1 MSDTVRQP
9 SFARGELDPALHSR
23 TDLDGY
29 RTGLATLRNMVVMRA
44 GGVQNRAGFE
54 FLAPTKFATTSGS
67 SVRLIPFVFNT
78 DDGNTYAI
86 EAGDLYFRFYKNG
99 AQIRKTAVNIS
110 AITQANPG
118 VITTGAAHGL
128 LAGEEFYVSGIV
140 GMKELN
146 GRWFKAGTVGG
157 GGTTVQLLDRDG
169 NNINTSSYTAYVS
182 GGTTE
187 EVYELT
193 TTYDEDDV
201 FDLSFA
207 QLNDTMIFAHKSYTP
222 RKLIRTSDTSWTIE
236 NVRWGP
242 MTSITSG
249 DETGQVTATNTTV
262 GAAGSNTY
270 RYRVSCIAAGTG
282 EEGLTGFSGTQA
294 ITGATQANPVQI
306 TANSHVMKNGDVV
319 IFTSVGGMTELNVG
333 LATRQKEF
341 VVTNTATNTFD
352 LLGINGTSF
361 TAYSG
366 SGFVLRT
373 HSTATNCAAPTPS
386 APTVTT
392 WTLPSGVTYDEVQ
405 KFAVYREVNG
415 VYGFI
420 GFSAGASFSDIG
432 VTPDTGDTP
441 NIYYNPFIGS
451 GNYPSKVCFYQ
462 QRLIFANSTNN
473 PNTIW
478 ASKIGRFYDFSVRDP
493 QQDGDSIE
501 FQMLGSRAMQIRSMI
516 DLGRLIVFTTEGEY
530 VINGDAN
537 GALTPFEINPRQ
549 ISGNGSADLAAMIV
563 NSSALYVQARASIV
577 RDLIKTGVTVDGYD
591 GDERSIWS
599 DHLLRGYT
607 VSDSAYQQVPDS
619 IAWFVRSDG
628 DMVAMTYVREQSMFG
643 WSKHDTQGT
652 FESICA
658 IPEGTED
665 ALYAVVSRTVNG
677 SSVRYIERM
686 QTRYIGPDDEDVEDN
701 VFVDSSITFDGRNT
715 GATTMTITTATTYV
729 AGQTLTLT
737 ASASYFNADMVG
749 DKINV
754 TSATGDVMHLLIT
767 ASTSA
772 TVMSVTCDE
781 TIPANLQN
789 TARTTWGRARKTIPQ
804 LWHLEGLSVSCQ
816 GDSFVESNP
825 NKSSLTTRT
834 VASGSV
840 AFGRWYEVLH
850 IGLPYVSDLQT
861 LDIETGDPFQNL
873 TGKQKLI
880 RYVLAHVN
888 RSRGLHAGET
898 LPSSDASTTGLRE
911 MIPLDGDQSY
921 DETPELTTDLVE
933 VPVPGTWN
941 EGGRMVIRQV
951 DPLPCSILAVS
962 PRGEVIPRGG
972 R

>member
-54 FLAPTKFATTSGS
+54 FLAPTKFATTAAS

-118 VITTGAAHGL
+118 VITSAAAHGL

-157 GGTTVQLLDRDG
+157 GGTTVQILDRDG
-169 NNINTSSYTAYVS
+169 NNINTTSLTAYVS
-182 GGTTE
+182 GGTTA

-201 FDLSFA
+201 FGLSFA
-207 QLNDTMIFAHKSYTP
+207 QLNDTMIIAHQGYQPK
-222 RKLIRTSDTSWTIE
+222 KLVRTSDTSWAI
-236 NVRWGP
+236 
-242 MTSITSG
+242 SG
-249 DETGQVTATNTTV
+249 ISYGTQALSPRTATATGTA
-262 GAAGSNTY
+262 GAAGSNVY
-270 RYRVSCIAAGTG
+270 RYKISGIDTTYKQEDIPGTCRSI
-282 EEGLTGFSGTQA
+282 T
-294 ITGATQANPVQI
+294 ITGATNANPVVI
-306 TANSHVMKNGDVV
+306 TANGHSFQNGDLVY
-319 IFTSVGGMTELNVG
+319 FFGVGVDSGMTELSSFSVAPYEPKYFTVANR
-333 LATRQKEF
+333 A
-341 VVTNTATNTFD
+341 ANTFE
-352 LLGINGTSF
+352 LSGINGTSYGVF
-361 TAYSG
+361 SG
-366 SGFVLRT
+366 SA
-373 HSTATNCAAPTPS
+373 TAVSNHVTIISCAAPTPS
-386 APTVTT
+386 APNVIT
-392 WTLPSGVTYDEVQ
+392 WTSPYIGVNAERW
-405 KFAVYREVNG
+405 AIYREVNG

-420 GFSAGASFSDIG
+420 GFAAGNSNTFSDIG
-432 VTPDTGDTP
+432 VTPDTGDVP
-441 NIYYNPFIGS
+441 YDLRRGFDVGS
-451 GNYPSKVCFYQ
+451 DFPGSVCFYQ
-462 QRLIFANSTNN
+462 QRLCFAGSTTY
-473 PNTIW
+473 PNRIW
-478 ASKIGRFYDFSVRDP
+478 ASAIGSFYNFNNHSPLTDSDP
-493 QQDGDSIE
+493 FTFDIIGP
-501 FQMLGSRAMQIRSMI
+501 RALLVRSML
-516 DLGRLIVFTTEGEY
+516 DMGRLVIFTSEGEY

-549 ISGNGSADLAAMIV
+549 ISGNGSADLDAMIV

-577 RDLIKTGVTVDGYD
+577 RDLTKTGVTVDGYD

-607 VSDSAYQQVPDS
+607 VTDSAYQQVPDS

-643 WSKHDTQGT
+643 WSRHDTQGT
-652 FESICA
+652 FESICT

-715 GATTMTITTATTYV
+715 GAITMTITTGTTYV

-737 ASASYFNADMVG
+737 ASSAYFNADMVG

-767 ASTSA
+767 ASTST

-781 TIPANLQN
+781 NIPSNLQN
-789 TARTTWGRARKTIPQ
+789 TARTTWGRARKVITG
-804 LWHLEGLSVSCQ
+804 LTHLNGLSVSVQ
-816 GDSFVESNP
+816 GDSFVDANP

-834 VASGSV
+834 VSAGAV
-840 AFGRWYEVLH
+840 TLGRWYEVLH
-850 IGLPYVSDLQT
+850 IGLPYVSDLET
-861 LDIETGDPFQNL
+861 LDIETADPFQNL

-880 RYVLAHVN
+880 RYVVAAVN
-888 RSRGLHAGET
+888 KSREFYAGDT
-898 LPSSDASTTGLRE
+898 LPSSDASTTGLRQ
-911 MIPLDGDQSY
+911 MIPLDADQSY
-921 DETPELTTDLVE
+921 DETPELTTEVVE
-933 VPVPGTWN
+933 VPVPGTWDK
-941 EGGRMVIRQV
+941 GGRMVLRQI
-951 DPLPCSILAVS
+951 DPLPLTVLAVA
-962 PRGEVIPRGG
+962 PRGEVISRGG
-972 R
+972 N